1 MKKTSK
7 KSTSDLIIKIS
18 TIYLIMIYGCCTPSL
33 ELSDYKQAESLAKE
47 KYGTGFEIV
56 KNEQGTLILC
66 YKIDKKK
73 RQPHTSVE
81 YFVYDM
87 NTKEIVFE
95 EKLYDA
101 DIKWLDAHNIEI
113 RITPEVISSDDDVT
127 VFILNVLTK
136 EKQKSNFNNE

>member
-56 KNEQGTLILC
+56 KNEHEAMMLC
-66 YKIDKKK
+66 YKEDKK
-73 RQPHTSVE
+73 RSQPHSTLS
-81 YFVYDM
+81 YFVYDL
-87 NTKEIVFE
+87 NKKEIIFE
-95 EKLYDA
+95 EKLFDA